1 MRGTRYDAEALALAL
16 RLGDRTFRR
25 MVKKS
30 FGVSPGAWLRRER
43 AVAFRH
49 QLMEGARIKQLS
61 SYYGFKNPCDFSAE
75 FKRWYQ
81 VSPSIF
87 VAEARDRA
95 KLDDD

>member
-1 MRGTRYDAEALALAL
+1 M
-16 RLGDRTFRR
+16 
-25 MVKKS
+25 
-30 FGVSPGAWLRRER
+30 
-43 AVAFRH
+43 AFRH

-87 VAEARDRA
+87 VTDSRGRA
-95 KLDDD
+95 KLDDDGSTHGEMNFGQKTIAFDLPCHEIPS